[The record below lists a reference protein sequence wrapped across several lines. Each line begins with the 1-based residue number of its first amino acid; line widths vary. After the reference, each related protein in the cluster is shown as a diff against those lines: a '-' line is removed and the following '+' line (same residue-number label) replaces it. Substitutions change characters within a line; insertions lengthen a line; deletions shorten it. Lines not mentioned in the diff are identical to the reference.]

1 MSALRSFLRAR
12 ANCWRNNEG
21 ATAAEFAMVLP
32 LALLL
37 MFGLFDAG
45 RYVWTLN
52 QAEKAV
58 QMGAR
63 YAVSTS
69 LVASGLNTYETVGL
83 ACPGG
88 TLEPGDRIC
97 REALGAVRCT
107 GTATAAT
114 CTCQRG
120 PCPDLGE
127 TNAAAFAR
135 IVARMRAIAPM
146 LRAGN
151 VTVTY
156 SGSGIGYA
164 GDPGLD
170 DNGDP
175 LSDISPLVT
184 IEVSGLNLRAMT
196 LFGGSISLP
205 PVNATLTVE
214 DGDGARAY

>member
-1 MSALRSFLRAR
+1 
-12 ANCWRNNEG
+12 
-21 ATAAEFAMVLP
+21 MVLP

-69 LVASGLNTYETVGL
+69 LVASGLNTYETIGL
-83 ACPGG
+83 TCPDD

-114 CTCQRG
+114 CTCLRG

-127 TNAAAFAR
+127 TNAAAFGR

-151 VTVTY
+151 IAVTY

-170 DNGDP
+170 DDGDP

-196 LFGGSISLP
+196 LFGGSITLP